1 MSLAMVLL
9 IAEIIAA
16 VILAVLFIKSRLPEK
31 TIDQQK
37 RLIDALSGRVDEL
50 TRSHN
55 ENREAIA
62 ELNGQIRVYK
72 ELPLQEIAK
81 SLQIL
86 ETLPANIQTMQQES
100 NKALITYFKENHF
113 KPATA

>member
-1 MSLAMVLL
+1 MNIALVLL
-9 IAEIIAA
+9 IAEAIAA
-16 VILAVLFIKSRLPEK
+16 AVLAVLYIRSRLPEK
-31 TIDQQK
+31 TIDQQAK
-37 RLIDALSGRVDEL
+37 LITALTDRVDEL
-50 TRSHN
+50 VRSHN

-86 ETLPANIQTMQQES
+86 ETLPKGIQEMQKES
-100 NKALITYFKENHF
+100 NRQLIEYFRDNHF
-113 KPATA
+113 KPSVA